1 MAKGARAPLELLYFT
16 TRDRNAPHVR
26 PPNHIERQ
34 TGASHTK
41 NTVVVA
47 CLEAGDI
54 VRTERRELQFAAFAT
69 HPDLPA

>member
-16 TRDRNAPHVR
+16 TRGRNAPHAR

-34 TGASHTK
+34 TGALHAE

-47 CLEAGDI
+47 CLEADGI
-54 VRTERRELQFAAFAT
+54 VRMERREPQFATFAT
-69 HPDLPA
+69 HHDLAA